1 MAIDEIDLLATRL
14 LGGAPCLP
22 TVADAVV
29 GASAVH
35 GRGLF
40 STRARDIGEVLCVLD
55 GQVVDVAAFPGVIDA
70 LEWNALDPSRLLVR
84 GIRTSY
90 GYINHSAAPNV
101 AIDDDGRTMR
111 TCAAVAAGEEFT
123 MDYLAQ
129 PVPAGYRDS
138 GEGRR
143 LR

>member
-1 MAIDEIDLLATRL
+1 MTIDDIDLLATRL

-22 TVADAVV
+22 TVPDAVV
-29 GASAVH
+29 ATSAIH

-40 STRARDIGEVLCVLD
+40 STRARDAGDVLCVLD
-55 GQVVDVAAFPGVIDA
+55 GQVVDAAAFARVVDA

-90 GYINHSAAPNV
+90 GYINHSTPPNV

-111 TCAAVAAGEEFT
+111 TCQAVAPGGELT

-138 GEGRR
+138 DEGRR